1 MVFAVF
7 FVPKIRQVRFWG
19 LNYMYYD
26 SGEFGNLVISDQ
38 PANEANEEK

>member
-7 FVPKIRQVRFWG
+7 FVPKIRQVRFLG

-26 SGEFGNLVISDQ
+26 SGALGKFGNFRW
-38 PANEANEEK
+38 